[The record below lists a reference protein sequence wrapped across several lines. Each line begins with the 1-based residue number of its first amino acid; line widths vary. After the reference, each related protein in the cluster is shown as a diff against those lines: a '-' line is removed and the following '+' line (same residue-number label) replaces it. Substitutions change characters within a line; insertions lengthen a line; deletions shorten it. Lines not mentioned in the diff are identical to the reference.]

1 VTKEEIKE
9 RISLLSDEMDAND
22 EENRMMQREVDQL
35 YSMLDKMHELENE

>member
-1 VTKEEIKE
+1 MTKEEIKE

-22 EENRMMQREVDQL
+22 EENRMMQREIDKL